1 MNDSERSLG
10 SGGGVSGII
19 GNILNNLDRSGKS
32 EDLSVDFPTVSRRRS
47 SIMSDTD
54 YTQEPSSRRVSLAGS
69 LFRLRKSELTDDTV
83 EEASIEY
90 DEEEEHHQQS
100 SPQRRRPNRSL
111 LANRCVKSSRLIS
124 STVAFPSLDDDD
136 SLGFE

>member
-19 GNILNNLDRSGKS
+19 GNIFNNLDRSDKS
-32 EDLSVDFPTVSRRRS
+32 EDLNVNFPTVSRRRS
-47 SIMSDTD
+47 SMMSDTD
-54 YTQEPSSRRVSLAGS
+54 YAQEPSRRISLAGS

-136 SLGFE
+136 SPGFE

>member
-1 MNDSERSLG
+1 MNDSELSLG

-19 GNILNNLDRSGKS
+19 GNILNNLDRSDKS

-47 SIMSDTD
+47 SMMSDTD
-54 YTQEPSSRRVSLAGS
+54 YTQEPSRRISLAGS

-83 EEASIEY
+83 EEASCEY

-100 SPQRRRPNRSL
+100 SPQRRQPNRSL
-111 LANRCVKSSRLIS
+111 LTNTCVKSSRLIS